1 MARGPPYE
9 KKATGGGMTEDMMAR
24 LTYLGLL
31 LLALGAWVMVEY
43 RGRLGAALRAGMAW
57 ALIFVAMLAGHGLWR
72 DIREELAPAQA
83 VVQDGRIEV
92 PRARDG
98 HFYLT
103 LDIDGTSVRFLA
115 DTGATSV
122 VLSQVDARRLGIDP
136 EGLAYL
142 GEAVTAN
149 GPVRT
154 ARVRLGQ
161 VTLGPFAEA
170 GLGAWVNDGPMEM
183 SLLGMDFLRRFRI
196 EIAGD
201 RMLLSR

>member
-1 MARGPPYE
+1 MS
-9 KKATGGGMTEDMMAR
+9 EDLIAR
-24 LTYLGLL
+24 LAYLGLL
-31 LLALGAWVMVEY
+31 LIALGAWVLVEY

-57 ALIFVAMLAGHGLWR
+57 ALIFVALLAGYGLWQDVR
-72 DIREELAPAQA
+72 QELAPAQA

-103 LDIDGTSVRFLA
+103 LEIDGTPVRFLA

-122 VLSQVDARRLGIDP
+122 VLSQADARRLGIEP
-136 EGLAYL
+136 ETLAFH
-142 GEAVTAN
+142 GEAITAN

-161 VTLGPFAEA
+161 VTLGPFTEP
-170 GLGAWVNDGPMEM
+170 GLRAWVNEGPMET

-196 EIAGD
+196 AIADD